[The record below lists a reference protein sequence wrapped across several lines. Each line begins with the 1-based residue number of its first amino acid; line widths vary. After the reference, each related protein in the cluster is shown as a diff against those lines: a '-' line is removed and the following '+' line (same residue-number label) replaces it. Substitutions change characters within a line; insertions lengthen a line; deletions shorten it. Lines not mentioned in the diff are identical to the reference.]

1 LPSLAAVR
9 ARFARLESGRR
20 TLLDSLAGLSDA
32 DVRRAPAEGAWS
44 IVQVLGHLTRS
55 DEATLTYLRKKMQA
69 PAAIPPAGPMS
80 WVRMVAVAA
89 VLRSPVRRKAPSLT
103 ANPPAAVG
111 LEEARARWDRVRAD
125 WTAFLEAFPPEL
137 LGRAVFRHPF
147 AGRMSIA
154 HTLGFMQ
161 EHQRHH
167 ARQIARVRAAL

>member
-1 LPSLAAVR
+1 VR
-9 ARFARLESGRR
+9 GRFARLESSRR
-20 TLLDSLAGLSDA
+20 ELLDSLAALSDA
-32 DVRRAPAEGAWS
+32 DARRAPAEGAWS
-44 IVQVLGHLTRS
+44 IVQVVGHLTMS
-55 DEATLTYLRKKMQA
+55 DEATLGYLHKKMQA
-69 PAAIPPAGPMS
+69 PSAIPPAGPMS
-80 WVRMVAVAA
+80 WVRMIAVAA
-89 VLRSPVRRKAPSLT
+89 VLRAPVRRKAPAAT

-111 LEEARARWDRVRAD
+111 LDEARARWDRVRAE
-125 WTAFLEAFPPEL
+125 WTAFLDSFPPEL